1 MFVFDHQIR
10 VRYAE
15 TDQMGY
21 VYYGNYAAFYEIART
36 EMLRSTGISYKEL
49 EEMGVMLPVTEMKT
63 KYLKPGK
70 YDDLITIRVTIRQK
84 PAVRIIFEYELFN
97 ENGELLNQG
106 ETTLVFVNMEK
117 NRPCMPPQVF
127 LDKMSKYFNC
137 YGENPPMAIKF

>member
-36 EMLRSTGISYKEL
+36 EMLRSTGISYREL

-70 YDDLITIRVTIRQK
+70 YDDLITIRVTIHQK

-97 ENGELLNQG
+97 ESGELLNQG

-127 LDKMSKYFNC
+127 LDKMSKYFN
-137 YGENPPMAIKF
+137 

>member
-84 PAVRIIFEYELFN
+84 PAIRIIFEYELFN
-97 ENGELLNQG
+97 ESGELLNQG

-127 LDKMSKYFNC
+127 LDKMSNYFN
-137 YGENPPMAIKF
+137 

>member
-15 TDQMGY
+15 T
-21 VYYGNYAAFYEIART
+21 ERT
-36 EMLRSTGISYKEL
+36 EMLRSTGISYREL

-127 LDKMSKYFNC
+127 LDKMSKYFN
-137 YGENPPMAIKF
+137 

>member
-97 ENGELLNQG
+97 EGGELLNQG

-127 LDKMSKYFNC
+127 LDKMSKYFN
-137 YGENPPMAIKF
+137 

>member
-1 MFVFDHQIR
+1 
-10 VRYAE
+10 
-15 TDQMGY
+15 MGY

-36 EMLRSTGISYKEL
+36 EMLRSTGISYREL

-70 YDDLITIRVTIRQK
+70 YDDLITIRVTIRKK
-84 PAVRIIFEYELFN
+84 PAVRIVFEYELFN

-127 LDKMSKYFNC
+127 LDKMSKYFN
-137 YGENPPMAIKF
+137 

>member
-1 MFVFDHQIR
+1 MFVFDHQSR

-36 EMLRSTGISYKEL
+36 EMLRSTGISYREL

-127 LDKMSKYFNC
+127 LDKMSKYFN
-137 YGENPPMAIKF
+137 

>member
-70 YDDLITIRVTIRQK
+70 YDDLITIRVTIRKK

-97 ENGELLNQG
+97 ESGELLNQG

-117 NRPCMPPQVF
+117 NKPCMPPQIF
-127 LDKMSKYFNC
+127 LDKMSKYFN
-137 YGENPPMAIKF
+137 

>member
-15 TDQMGY
+15 TDQIGY

-36 EMLRSTGISYKEL
+36 EMLRSTGISYREL
-49 EEMGVMLPVTEMKT
+49 EEMGVMLPVAEMKT

-97 ENGELLNQG
+97 EEGELLNQG

-127 LDKMSKYFNC
+127 LDKMSKYFN
-137 YGENPPMAIKF
+137 

>member
-36 EMLRSTGISYKEL
+36 EMLRSTGIYYKEL
-49 EEMGVMLPVTEMKT
+49 EEMGVMLPVTELKT

-70 YDDLITIRVTIRQK
+70 YDDLITIRVTIRKK

-97 ENGELLNQG
+97 ESGELLNQG

-117 NRPCMPPQVF
+117 NKPCMPPQIF
-127 LDKMSKYFNC
+127 QDKMSKYFN
-137 YGENPPMAIKF
+137 

>member
-49 EEMGVMLPVTEMKT
+49 EEMGVMLPVTELKT

-70 YDDLITIRVTIRQK
+70 YDDLITIRVTIRKK

-117 NRPCMPPQVF
+117 NKPCMPPQVF
-127 LDKMSKYFNC
+127 QDKMSKYFN
-137 YGENPPMAIKF
+137 

>member
-97 ENGELLNQG
+97 ESGELLNQG

-127 LDKMSKYFNC
+127 LDKMSKYFN
-137 YGENPPMAIKF
+137 

>member
-70 YDDLITIRVTIRQK
+70 YDDLITIQVTIRQK

-97 ENGELLNQG
+97 ESGELLNQG
-106 ETTLVFVNMEK
+106 ETTLVFVNTEK

-127 LDKMSKYFNC
+127 LDKMSKYFN
-137 YGENPPMAIKF
+137 

>member
-70 YDDLITIRVTIRQK
+70 YDDLITIRVTIRRK
-84 PAVRIIFEYELFN
+84 PAVRIVFEYELFN
-97 ENGELLNQG
+97 ESGELLNQG

-117 NRPCMPPQVF
+117 NKPCMPPQVF
-127 LDKMSKYFNC
+127 LDKMSKYFN
-137 YGENPPMAIKF
+137 